1 MVDQPIKNE
10 TESKVLP
17 RMFVLMDRENKR
29 TPFQHFIIHS
39 YSKFIEWLDIN
50 SFPFLILGVF
60 LNTYFLV
67 NEPSTLNI
75 IFECLYVIVFGYK
88 TIQMLRRRKQTG
100 TVVDASTGQPLDIAT
115 IRVAS
120 GDRFVQVRITDNSG
134 LFFILLQPGNYTVFC
149 SRRGYETTSKKI
161 FVPKAKKV
169 KVVKLDF
176 SLRKATI

>member
-10 TESKVLP
+10 AEDKVLP
-17 RMFVLMDRENKR
+17 RMFVLMDREDKR
-29 TPFQHFIIHS
+29 TPFQYFMVRS
-39 YSKFIEWLDIN
+39 YAKIVEWLDIN

-75 IFECLYVIVFGYK
+75 IFECLYIIVFGYK
-88 TIQMLRRRKQTG
+88 IIQMLRRRKQTG
-100 TVVDASTGQPLDIAT
+100 IVIDASTGQPVDLAM

-120 GDRFVQVRITDNSG
+120 GERFVQVRVTDKSG
-134 LFFILLQPGNYTVFC
+134 LFFIILSPGNYTVFC
-149 SRRGYETTSKKI
+149 SKGGYETTSKKL

-169 KVVKLDF
+169 KVAKLDF
-176 SLRKATI
+176 SLRKITA